1 MGPRPE
7 MLSNI
12 YEYTQ
17 ELPEFQYRLR
27 VKAGLT
33 GYAQILGK
41 YNTSPKDKLILD
53 LMYIESY
60 TFWKD
65 LQLLFQTLIVLLKSE
80 DSTEG
85 FKEHKNSGI
94 EGDFYDE

>member
-1 MGPRPE
+1 
-7 MLSNI
+7 MLANI
-12 YEYTQ
+12 YSYTKA
-17 ELPEFQYRLR
+17 LPEFEYRLR

-33 GYAQILGK
+33 GYAQIMGK

-60 TFWKD
+60 SFWKD
-65 LQLLFQTLIVLLKSE
+65 LQLLFQTIMVLLRSE

-85 FKEHKNSGI
+85 FHKEKDTEKES
-94 EGDFYDE
+94 EQTKK